1 MTKKILTSGRNESKD
16 NFPEKSQKVH
26 NVVTTGWHF
35 LFSLAFFAFLAFF
48 TFIVIT
54 FKKNVN
60 NNDKESIGKALRRE
74 EEEKSRVLEESRH
87 LPAWTVKASMNW
99 SFQELAPTIRE
110 AFPRCIIL
118 STELC
123 KKRRKKVLVMMR
135 CNCITSRISSSSAR
149 ARCG

>member
-1 MTKKILTSGRNESKD
+1 M
-16 NFPEKSQKVH
+16 H

-48 TFIVIT
+48 TFLVIT
-54 FKKNVN
+54 FKKNEN
-60 NNDKESIGKALRRE
+60 NNDKESIGKVLRRE
-74 EEEKSRVLEESRH
+74 GEEKSRVLEESRH

-123 KKRRKKVLVMMR
+123 KRKEGKRLFL
-135 CNCITSRISSSSAR
+135 
-149 ARCG
+149 